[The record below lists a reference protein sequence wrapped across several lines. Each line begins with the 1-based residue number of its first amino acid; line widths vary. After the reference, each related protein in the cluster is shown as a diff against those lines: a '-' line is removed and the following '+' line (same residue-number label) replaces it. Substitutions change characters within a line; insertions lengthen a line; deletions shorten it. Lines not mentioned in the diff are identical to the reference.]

1 MKFAKEQRF
10 QATIGLERRQLG
22 RRAYATGSVSHVE
35 EVLILLNLEPSV
47 GKVFMVE
54 LIQTTLSRTE
64 RPLDQAAVRLI
75 EEGRRLKKEVN
86 CFDFVGS
93 NYENAWNT
101 LDALPRGRFCEWGSG
116 LGVIAGLAEILGFE
130 ACGIEQDL
138 PLSLQSR
145 KLLES
150 HGLRATIHSE
160 SYFESE
166 IRADIYYV
174 YCWPSSQMAT
184 DAKFAEIANPDSL
197 FLACYGS
204 ADIRGFRIEQK

>member
-1 MKFAKEQRF
+1 M
-10 QATIGLERRQLG
+10 T
-22 RRAYATGSVSHVE
+22 
-35 EVLILLNLEPSV
+35 
-47 GKVFMVE
+47 E
-54 LIQTTLSRTE
+54 LKQTSLSRTE
-64 RPLDQAAVRLI
+64 RPLSDAAIRLI
-75 EEGRRLKKEVN
+75 DDGRRLKKEVD

-93 NYENAWNT
+93 DYENAWNV

-116 LGVIAGLAEILGFE
+116 LGVITGLVELLGFE

-138 PLSLQSR
+138 PLCLQSR

-150 HGLRATIHSE
+150 HGLQAKITNG

-174 YCWPSSQMAT
+174 YCWPSRQMAT
-184 DAKFAEIANPDSL
+184 DDRFAEIANPDSL

-204 ADIRGFRIEQK
+204 SDIRGFKI